1 MNQFASDVLE
11 GLSAEP
17 KRLSSKYFYDQKGDE
32 LFQQIMELDEYYLTR
47 TEYSILDQFKGQ
59 VLDRFKPDDRPFNL
73 IEFGAGDGY
82 KTKVLLR
89 HFLEQNADFCY
100 MPIDISD
107 NVLQQLETSLKAELP
122 ALNVTPV
129 CNHYFKALE
138 ELKGGE
144 ERNVVLFLGSN
155 IGNFTEEQADSF
167 LKGLNAAL
175 KEDDILFI
183 GFDLKKDP
191 KVILD
196 AYNDKKGVTAAFN
209 FNLLDRINNELG
221 GNFNTSQFR
230 HYPVY
235 NPMTGTTTS
244 YLISEKEQT
253 VEIMDAAIHFRAW
266 EPIHMEISQKYDQV
280 MVNAMAH
287 KAGFEIIDAFTDDKQ
302 YFLSSV
308 WRK

>member
-1 MNQFASDVLE
+1 MNQFATDVLE

-17 KRLSSKYFYDQKGDE
+17 KRLPSKYFYDQKGDE
-32 LFQQIMELDEYYLTR
+32 IFQQIMALDEYYLTR
-47 TEYSILDQFKGQ
+47 TEYAILDQYKDEI
-59 VLDRFKPDDRPFNL
+59 LRRFHSDGKSFNL

-89 HFLEQNADFCY
+89 HFLKEHANFRY
-100 MPIDISD
+100 TPIDISD

-138 ELKGGE
+138 ALKGGN

-155 IGNFTEEQADSF
+155 IGNFTEEQANSF
-167 LKGLNAAL
+167 LKGLYDAL
-175 KEDDILFI
+175 KPDDILFI

-191 KVILD
+191 AVILD
-196 AYNDKKGVTAAFN
+196 AYNDKQGVTATFN

-221 GNFNTSQFR
+221 GNFDTSQFR

-244 YLISEKEQT
+244 FLISEREQV
-253 VEIMDAAIHFRAW
+253 VEIMDAAIQFRAW
-266 EPIHMEISQKYDQV
+266 EPIHMEISQKYDQL
-280 MVNAMAH
+280 MINAMAK
-287 KAGFEIIDAFTDDKQ
+287 KAGFEIIDAFTDEKQ

-308 WRK
+308 WAK

>member
-17 KRLSSKYFYDQKGDE
+17 KRLPSKYFYDQKGDQ
-32 LFQQIMELDEYYLTR
+32 LFQQIMEMDEYYLTR
-47 TEYSILDQFKGQ
+47 TEYSILEQFKDQILGKFQ
-59 VLDRFKPDDRPFNL
+59 SDSKSFNL

-89 HFLEQNADFCY
+89 HFLKEKANFRY
-100 MPIDISD
+100 TPIDISD

-122 ALNVTPV
+122 TLNVTPV

-155 IGNFTEEQADSF
+155 IGNFTDEQANSF
-167 LKGLNAAL
+167 LKGLYDAL
-175 KEDDILFI
+175 KPDDILFI

-196 AYNDKKGVTAAFN
+196 AYNDRQGITAAFN

-235 NPMTGTTTS
+235 DPMTGTTTS
-244 YLISEKEQT
+244 YLISETEQT

-280 MVNAMAH
+280 MINAMTE
-287 KAGFEIIDAFTDDKQ
+287 KAGFEIIDGFTDERK
-302 YFLSSV
+302 YFLNAV
-308 WRK
+308 WKK

>member
-11 GLSAEP
+11 GLSAQP

-32 LFQQIMELDEYYLTR
+32 LFQQIMALDEYYLTR

-59 VLDRFKPDDRPFNL
+59 VLDQFKSDDKPFNL

-89 HFLEQNADFCY
+89 HFLEQKANFCY
-100 MPIDISD
+100 MPIDISS
-107 NVLQQLETSLKAELP
+107 NVLEQLETSLKAELP

-138 ELKGGE
+138 ELKE
-144 ERNVVLFLGSN
+144 EKERNVILFLGSN
-155 IGNFTEEQADSF
+155 IGNFTEEQANSF
-167 LKGLNAAL
+167 LKGLYDAL
-175 KEDDILFI
+175 KPDDILFI

-196 AYNDKKGVTAAFN
+196 AYNDKQGVTAAFN

-253 VEIMDAAIHFRAW
+253 VEIMDAAIHFKAW
-266 EPIHMEISQKYDQV
+266 EPIHMEISQKYDQ
-280 MVNAMAH
+280 AMINGMAE
-287 KAGFEIIDAFTDDKQ
+287 KAGFEIIDAFTDDKK
-302 YFLSSV
+302 YFMNSV

>member
-11 GLSAEP
+11 GLSAQP

-32 LFQQIMELDEYYLTR
+32 LFQQIMALDEYYLTR
-47 TEYSILDQFKGQ
+47 TEYSILDQFKAQ
-59 VLDRFKPDDRPFNL
+59 VLDQFKSDNKPFNL

-89 HFLEQNADFCY
+89 HFLEQKANFCY
-100 MPIDISD
+100 MPIDISS
-107 NVLQQLETSLKAELP
+107 NVLEQLETSLKVELP
-122 ALNVTPV
+122 ALNVTPI
-129 CNHYFKALE
+129 CNHYFEALE
-138 ELKGGE
+138 ELKEGK
-144 ERNVVLFLGSN
+144 ERNVILFLGSN
-155 IGNFTEEQADSF
+155 IGNFTAEQADSF

-191 KVILD
+191 EVILN
-196 AYNDKKGVTAAFN
+196 AYNDKQGVTAAFN
-209 FNLLDRINNELG
+209 FNLLDRINSELG

-230 HYPVY
+230 HYPIY

-280 MVNAMAH
+280 MINEMAK
-287 KAGFEIIDAFTDDKQ
+287 KADFEIIDGFTDDKK